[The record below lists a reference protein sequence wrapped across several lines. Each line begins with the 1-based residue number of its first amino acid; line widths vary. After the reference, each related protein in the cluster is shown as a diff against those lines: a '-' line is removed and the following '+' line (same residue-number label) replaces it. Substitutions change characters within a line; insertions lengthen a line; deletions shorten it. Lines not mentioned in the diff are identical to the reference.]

1 MEYWKQNIQ
10 KSVSKMRANIDTKVM
25 RNMKNRL
32 WDHMMDMHV
41 TNDQEQFIALLYY
54 LNANEGQQD
63 WEDVDNMIGEDY
75 LVLTDE
81 EADDMVRDYIEES
94 AGMFTP
100 SFLSGFTGIDE
111 EVFKVLQEKGD
122 MAAYD
127 AIRSMIRD
135 FDAFVEAAVS
145 ADGRGHF
152 LATYDHNEHEVIVND
167 TPYYIYRVN

>member
-25 RNMKNRL
+25 RNMQKRL

-41 TNDQEQFIALLYY
+41 TNNKEQFIALLYY

-127 AIRSMIRD
+127 AIRSLIQD
-135 FDAFVEAAVS
+135 FDGFVEAAVQ

-152 LATYDHNEHEVIVND
+152 LAMYDFNEHEVTVND
-167 TPYYIYRVN
+167 TTYYIYRVN